1 MSDKLSSLTHRYKNK
16 ANSVDTARAAR
27 KAKRRQGQTW
37 GQAVW
42 ASWPRSRLRNN
53 TTWWKDGAR
62 GLGRV
67 RSAREKAQSGSARRV
82 SGRSGRCGGHRVSLS
97 FSYLPSGSV
106 ASTGTGVKWFELY
119 SARGGGRRPLCSARL
134 DRARSRAQRGLAF
147 GVCHFVPPFHAC
159 VLFRTDAESPW
170 AGRTPSL
177 PVPTGPQSAW
187 DALCTRGICT
197 DRPAIINIL
206 WVTLGTCEGL
216 VPTRSVLWRVRSCS
230 LTPWCPAV

>member
-1 MSDKLSSLTHRYKNK
+1 M
-16 ANSVDTARAAR
+16 
-27 KAKRRQGQTW
+27 
-37 GQAVW
+37 W

-119 SARGGGRRPLCSARL
+119 SARGGGRRPLCSALLVWTVPVLERSGASRL
-134 DRARSRAQRGLAF
+134 ASAISRPLSTRAS
-147 GVCHFVPPFHAC
+147 CFVQTPS
-159 VLFRTDAESPW
+159 LLG